1 MSARNRTLGLEIEA
15 EAARAEILAYGVMSG
30 TESLQHW
37 DSARTAKRLRRG
49 SNANSLRG
57 QNSAGFLEICAAF
70 QRDIL
75 RRHFRVRVLHAQPR
89 SAVSTS
95 YRRLYEHSV
104 TRPRLGLESGSR
116 RSALPVELNATLELA
131 ADFAKASNGLRRLRR
146 PLAIGYLPLA
156 DGGLTNLTFAHP
168 CAVVASRHP
177 ALSTDVGFRLFAA
190 AKMSQTTMNIAAIT
204 GPSTMPFMP
213 KTSSPPSVEIS
224 TT

>member
-1 MSARNRTLGLEIEA
+1 VRPFKQIICGDVSEFESHMPRQAVG
-15 EAARAEILAYGVMSG
+15 
-30 TESLQHW
+30 SLQ
-37 DSARTAKRLRRG
+37 AIVG
-49 SNANSLRG
+49 
-57 QNSAGFLEICAAF
+57 
-70 QRDIL
+70 
-75 RRHFRVRVLHAQPR
+75 
-89 SAVSTS
+89 STS
-95 YRRLYEHSV
+95 YSV